1 MNNFIV
7 FIYLL
12 LFIFL
17 LFLSLLLLY
26 LRSQL
31 KKMKNCKSC
40 GPDGITSDMLKIAGE
55 IIIPYLVRLFNV
67 SINNE
72 SVPDDWKSALI
83 VPIFKSGQKCEVQN
97 YRPIISNSIRNHL
110 DQTEWFFRG
119 QHGFR
124 NGFSCE
130 SQIISLTQDLS
141 EVIDLGGR
149 VDAIVIDF
157 AKCLM

>member
-1 MNNFIV
+1 MRSGWYYIRYAKDSRGGNNT
-7 FIYLL
+7 
-12 LFIFL
+12 IFGQT
-17 LFLSLLLLY
+17 F
-26 LRSQL
+26 Q
-31 KKMKNCKSC
+31 C
-40 GPDGITSDMLKIAGE
+40 
-55 IIIPYLVRLFNV
+55 
-67 SINNE
+67 INHNE

-97 YRPIISNSIRNHL
+97 YRPLLSNSIRNHL